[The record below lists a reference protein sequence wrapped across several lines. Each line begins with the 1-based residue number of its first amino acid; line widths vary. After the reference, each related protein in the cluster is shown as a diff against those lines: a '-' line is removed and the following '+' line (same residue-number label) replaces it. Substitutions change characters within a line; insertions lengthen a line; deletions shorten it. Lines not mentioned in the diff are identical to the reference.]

1 MLATTTFEGRIATLT
16 FVKTAATPTT
26 TPATRWLNHA
36 EMRAWRNYLESFAE
50 LMTAFEADLAP
61 FGLTMGDYEVLVRL
75 SEAPDRGLRMCDLAE
90 ALRLSPS
97 GLTRRLDGLVRAG
110 QVERKSCAA
119 DRRVAFAHLT
129 DEGMRQLVI
138 AAPAHVASVRRHLI
152 DPLTKVQ
159 VAALGDIFENVRTR
173 LNATKG

>member
-1 MLATTTFEGRIATLT
+1 
-16 FVKTAATPTT
+16 
-26 TPATRWLNHA
+26 
-36 EMRAWRNYLESFAE
+36 MRTWRNYLESFAE

-110 QVERKSCAA
+110 LVERKSCAA

-138 AAPAHVASVRRHLI
+138 AAPAHVAGVRRHLF
-152 DPLTKVQ
+152 DPLTEDQ
-159 VAALGDIFENVRTR
+159 VGELGDIFDTVRTR
-173 LNATKG
+173 LNANKG